1 MSPRSSTEP
10 LWLNSIRRRADGQ
23 SEPCGARLPFCWSC
37 SRCPPP
43 RAQRRCSRS
52 APSLTRSSSPPS
64 RRTPIAFW
72 SSSRPARIQLVRS
85 RCRQDLSRPDA
96 SHQLGQRRRRARAV
110 VGRAGAGL
118 LRRHIASTS
127 STPAADGDLTVDEF
141 TAAGDAADIATRRPL
156 LRIEHSTYGNHNGG
170 QLAFGPDGYLYIGTG
185 DGGSGG
191 DPFQSGQTTSSLLGK
206 VLRIDPTPGATPYA
220 IPAGNPFADGRLGAP
235 EVWSYGLRNPWRFS
249 FDRSTGALLIGDVG
263 QGSREEIDYAAQ
275 PAAGAGLNFG
285 WNCREGGIAYSAP
298 GALCTGASGFTDP
311 IFDYGHSGGNC
322 SITGGYVVRDTSL
335 GDLYGRYLYADV
347 CVGQVRSLIPGPT
360 ASGDRSEGLTVS
372 SPSSFGEDSCGR
384 VYVTS
389 LGNDVVSRF
398 TGATPIDC
406 SNVPPPPGTQPPPP
420 GTDPPTDD
428 PAPPR
433 CGGEPATR
441 VAGTGS
447 DDPGFTRR
455 RRDRRRR
462 ARQPGQ
468 GRRGRRRR
476 SAAWRATTSCAA
488 AQAPTPSA
496 AATATTDASRAP
508 ATERGRADRRDTS
521 EPPLRWLRRHS
532 AARRR
537 RIPPTVSLGA
547 CSIWRSVTRW
557 TLRPLSSKSAV
568 FRRSRS
574 NAHGDECVT

>member
-1 MSPRSSTEP
+1 MRRLLALLLVMFATPAAASAATLQPIGTFTDPVFVTSEP
-10 LWLNSIRRRADGQ
+10 LD
-23 SEPCGARLPFCWSC
+23 PDRLLVVEQ
-37 SRCPPP
+37 
-43 RAQRRCSRS
+43 AG
-52 APSLTRSSSPPS
+52 RSSSS
-64 RRTPIAFW
+64 DHGVAKTFLDLT
-72 SSSRPARIQLVRS
+72 RPTNLVS
-85 RCRQDLSRPDA
+85 
-96 SHQLGQRRRRARAV
+96 
-110 VGRAGAGL
+110 AGGERGL
-118 LRRHIASTS
+118 LSVALAPDYSTS
-127 STPAADGDLTVDEF
+127 HRLYVFYTGTDGDLKVDEF
-141 TAAGDAADIATRRPL
+141 TAAGDAADIATRRPV

-398 TGATPIDC
+398 TAATPIDC

-428 PAPPR
+428 PAPQR
-433 CGGEPATR
+433 CGDEPATR
-441 VAGTGS
+441 VAGTSRTVLGS
-447 DDPGFTRR
+447 PGNDVIVADERANRVKGGAGDDVICGLAGDDVLRGGPG
-455 RRDRRRR
+455 
-462 ARQPGQ
+462 
-468 GRRGRRRR
+468 
-476 SAAWRATTSCAA
+476 
-488 AQAPTPSA
+488 
-496 AATATTDASRAP
+496 
-508 ATERGRADRRDTS
+508 AD
-521 EPPLRWLRRHS
+521 
-532 AARRR
+532 
-537 RIPPTVSLGA
+537 
-547 CSIWRSVTRW
+547 
-557 TLRPLSSKSAV
+557 TLRGG
-568 FRRSRS
+568 
-574 NAHGDECVT
+574 HGDDRCITGPGDRTRSC